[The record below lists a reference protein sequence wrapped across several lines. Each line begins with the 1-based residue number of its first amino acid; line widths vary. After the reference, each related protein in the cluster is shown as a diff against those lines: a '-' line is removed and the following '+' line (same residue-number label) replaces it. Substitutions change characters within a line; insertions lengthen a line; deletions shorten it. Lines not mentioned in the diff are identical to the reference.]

1 MGYLNYEWTSESCC
15 IHLHITAVLHPIL
28 KSTGNE
34 GGLAVVWHYMVRSGT
49 CLHTDILEWVQAG
62 TATYEVTS
70 EHFALETAWA
80 RWELNMELFLLTKNN
95 I

>member
-1 MGYLNYEWTSESCC
+1 MAL
-15 IHLHITAVLHPIL
+15 
-28 KSTGNE
+28 
-34 GGLAVVWHYMVRSGT
+34 VRSGT

-80 RWELNMELFLLTKNN
+80 RWELNMELFLMTKNN